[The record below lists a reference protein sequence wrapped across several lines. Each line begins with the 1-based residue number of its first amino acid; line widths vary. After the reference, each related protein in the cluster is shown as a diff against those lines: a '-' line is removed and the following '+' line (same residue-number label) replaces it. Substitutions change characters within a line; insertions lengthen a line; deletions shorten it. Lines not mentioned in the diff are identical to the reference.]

1 MAPAKTLGKSGAGRV
16 PDFEGLRVKQQGLPA
31 DKTNQL
37 LQLDT
42 GSRQNHDSGGDQ
54 LLAIGTIVDGGLR
67 PDGEIAF
74 NLSVGV
80 NDEFEFVGILVAI
93 QRERELRRVDIGNGP
108 GNRGWLRGIAR
119 WPYLRRSRGRP
130 QRDRKAE
137 HEEGGEGNG
146 SAKTH
151 DGKHLQAHGVR
162 PGKQR
167 RGTKNAKGV
176 EGPRGWEK
184 KKRKELT
191 TRMKKEMDGTGTQIV
206 HPNTFCGWNSRG
218 LRFGIAASVSKTS

>member
-42 GSRQNHDSGGDQ
+42 GSRQNHDSRGDQ

-80 NDEFEFVGILVAI
+80 NDEFEFVGILVTI
-93 QRERELRRVDIGNGP
+93 QRERE
-108 GNRGWLRGIAR
+108 
-119 WPYLRRSRGRP
+119 
-130 QRDRKAE
+130 
-137 HEEGGEGNG
+137 
-146 SAKTH
+146 
-151 DGKHLQAHGVR
+151 
-162 PGKQR
+162 
-167 RGTKNAKGV
+167 
-176 EGPRGWEK
+176 
-184 KKRKELT
+184 
-191 TRMKKEMDGTGTQIV
+191 
-206 HPNTFCGWNSRG
+206 F
-218 LRFGIAASVSKTS
+218 